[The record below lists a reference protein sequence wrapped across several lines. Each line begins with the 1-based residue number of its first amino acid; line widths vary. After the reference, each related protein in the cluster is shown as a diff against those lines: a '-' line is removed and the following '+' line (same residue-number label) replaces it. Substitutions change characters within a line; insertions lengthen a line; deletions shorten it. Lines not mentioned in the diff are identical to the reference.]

1 MLAKDK
7 EIGYNIKAIPFSRG
21 VCMYKRC
28 ALLCVLFLLLSG
40 CAAAKGSALSIPAEV
55 NTVSASPADRT
66 ALSGNAEALA
76 APGGAVRL
84 FGDDCDEGKILVLW
98 DGAQAAFDWDHVTP
112 RGTEIASELMDL
124 DGDGEDELVVT
135 TLSSA
140 GTGVNYH
147 ELHVVKRDNGTWSD
161 LALTGD
167 ALASLTEELTYK
179 INGTD
184 VVFSIWTADWTV
196 HTDSPVC
203 EVVPVGKV
211 VPYELSE
218 SGIRACF
225 GVAVRYSGSP
235 YDFYVAELLADVTL
249 EGKSFVF
256 SDFTWREV

>member
-7 EIGYNIKAIPFSRG
+7 EISYNIKAFLFFGGDCIYR
-21 VCMYKRC
+21 RC
-28 ALLCVLFLLLSG
+28 ALICVLFLLLSG
-40 CAAAKGSALSIPAEV
+40 CAAAKASVLSIPATV
-55 NTVSASPADRT
+55 SIVSASPADQT
-66 ALSGNAEALA
+66 ALADDVEDLA
-76 APGGAVRL
+76 APGGSVKL
-84 FGDDCDEGKILVLW
+84 FGNDGDESKILVLW
-98 DGAQAAFDWDHVTP
+98 DGALASFDWDHVTP
-112 RGTEIASELMDL
+112 RGAEIDSEPMDL

-147 ELHVVKRDNGTWSD
+147 ELHVVKRGEDTWSD
-161 LALTGD
+161 LALTRD
-167 ALASLTEELTYK
+167 ALASLTDELTYT

-184 VVFSIWTADWTV
+184 VAFSIGTVDWTA

-203 EVVPVGKV
+203 EVVPVGNV
-211 VPYELSE
+211 VSYELSE
-218 SGIRACF
+218 SGICACF

-249 EGKSFVF
+249 EDESFAL